1 MTYRHVIEPF
11 KDAAPRYYYHIMQ
24 RNGVPYALRMEDCP
38 AEYPSSFEGIVSL
51 LEHEGTLALKQSAG
65 EHGDGFCKLSY
76 ADGKYY
82 INHDEVDRDAVL
94 TKLQSLAS
102 SSGFWRFYSACA

>member
-1 MTYRHVIEPF
+1 
-11 KDAAPRYYYHIMQ
+11 
-24 RNGVPYALRMEDCP
+24 MEDCP

-94 TKLQSLAS
+94 TKLQSLDRYYNVTEFLTMHEALRPLYPGSVNTSAS
-102 SSGFWRFYSACA
+102 WS